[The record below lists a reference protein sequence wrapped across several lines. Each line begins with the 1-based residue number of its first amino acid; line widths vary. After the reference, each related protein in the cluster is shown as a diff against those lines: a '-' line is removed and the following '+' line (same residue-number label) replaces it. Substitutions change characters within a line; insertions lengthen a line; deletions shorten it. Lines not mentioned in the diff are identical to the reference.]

1 MAEDAKRPDAPDIG
15 KCTPNDD
22 KHSENANAP
31 EVPDGPRGGS
41 KAEDINGSVHSTQR
55 ALLGRFE
62 LNTRRLQR
70 LLRDSAGQDCVLAS
84 IEYLSHALHHLALS
98 PYWIKLRNALTSLRY
113 RRKGHNAQPVPNRL
127 AHNPQ
132 GHSTLLALS
141 ALFSN
146 ARYTLRLFGL
156 FNIWTEVP
164 NLFQSPVKDRFIRG
178 IDVAQIFTITA
189 YQLLENI
196 GHLAANRVL
205 SQKVIGSESKME
217 KFYIWGARALFL
229 HFVLELMKLMRE
241 ARLGRLARA
250 ESKDRDV
257 ALAEIDGDS
266 LGQGW
271 GKRLW
276 GSSIWGL
283 LCLYWSCGQ
292 TIPLV
297 EETSGGFSFLADF
310 FMLTDSWMQTRT

>member
-1 MAEDAKRPDAPDIG
+1 M
-15 KCTPNDD
+15 
-22 KHSENANAP
+22 S
-31 EVPDGPRGGS
+31 
-41 KAEDINGSVHSTQR
+41 
-55 ALLGRFE
+55 
-62 LNTRRLQR
+62 
-70 LLRDSAGQDCVLAS
+70 
-84 IEYLSHALHHLALS
+84 
-98 PYWIKLRNALTSLRY
+98 
-113 RRKGHNAQPVPNRL
+113 NRL
-127 AHNPQ
+127 SRDPEQ
-132 GHSTLLALS
+132 HSTLLNLS
-141 ALFSN
+141 VLFSN

-164 NLFQSPVKDRFIRG
+164 SLFQSPVKDRIIRG

-196 GHLAANRVL
+196 GHLASNRIL

-229 HFVLELMKLMRE
+229 HFMLELIKLMRE
-241 ARLGRLARA
+241 ARLARLARA
-250 ESKDRDV
+250 GSKEGDV
-257 ALAEIDGDS
+257 VLAEVHGDV

-292 TIPLV
+292 TVPLV

-310 FMLTDSWMQTRT
+310 FMLRDSWRQTRT